1 MSFLVMES
9 CGSLSLKLLLVLP
22 IGYGNSYSVRMLVS
36 LHVFGGLFMTE
47 RGASFAGDVTC
58 LYMYLP
64 VSDVLKKTKE
74 ALSNFSK
81 NVLAIFC
88 L

>member
-9 CGSLSLKLLLVLP
+9 CGSLSLKLLLVLH
-22 IGYGNSYSVRMLVS
+22 IGHGNWYSVRMLVS

-47 RGASFAGDVTC
+47 RGASFAGDITC

-64 VSDVLKKTKE
+64 VSDVLKKQRR
-74 ALSNFSK
+74 LCR
-81 NVLAIFC
+81 IFPKMS
-88 L
+88 